1 MQRGRVRPLRAALL
15 AGVVLSAAL
24 LGASLDHLLFA
35 QQPGIKRTI
44 LLRADDP
51 AAPAT
56 HEAVMAVAEIAPGAS
71 AGKHRHSGIEL
82 GYVLEGSVIVE
93 REGQAPVT
101 LIAGEAFKNDA
112 GIHNAKNPGT
122 KPVKILAVYLVEKGK
137 PLAEPVPPAPTSR
150 SMR

>member
-1 MQRGRVRPLRAALL
+1 MRVRNMN
-15 AGVVLSAAL
+15 VVLIAGAVVTAAV
-24 LGASLDHLLFA
+24 LGAGLDRLLLA

-44 LLRADDP
+44 LQRTDEP
-51 AAPAT
+51 GST
-56 HEAVMAVAEIAPGAS
+56 SHEAVMAVAEIAPGAS